1 MGDVLEQTQSWWDSL
16 ARTATIE
23 SQTSLW
29 LVAAGLLIGVLLAS
43 KPAYRLTR
51 HIVTFT
57 HEGGHAFVGLVT
69 GRKLA
74 GIKLHT
80 DSSGVT
86 TTVGPPGLKRVPTS
100 FAGYPAPA
108 ITAGLLL
115 MAVLSGNSV
124 IAVTIAAALTA
135 VLLAFTRNVW
145 GFIVTLLILVGFIA
159 LLRWLPVGLVPLFV
173 SAAAGLLA
181 VGALRDLFNERRA
194 RSKSMTDV
202 RSIGIALNVP
212 AWFVWLVMLFVIL
225 VGLIFPPALV
235 VI

>member
-1 MGDVLEQTQSWWDSL
+1 MGDVLEQAQSWWEAL
-16 ARTATIE
+16 GRTASIE
-23 SQTSLW
+23 SQASLW
-29 LVAAGLLIGVLLAS
+29 LIAFGLLLGALLAM

-51 HIVTFT
+51 HVVTFT
-57 HEGGHAFVGLVT
+57 HEGGHALVGLIT

-145 GFIVTLLILVGFIA
+145 GFIVTLLILAGFIA

-173 SAAAGLLA
+173 SAAAGLLG
-181 VGALRDLFNERRA
+181 VGAFRDLFNERRA

-212 AWFVWLVMLFVIL
+212 AWFVWLVMLFAIVA
-225 VGLIFPPALV
+225 GLAFPPALV
-235 VI
+235 LI